1 METNNNKDENPKG
14 SWFERN
20 AWYIALFVALF
31 IFRMCSQMS

>member
-1 METNNNKDENPKG
+1 METNNNKEENKKS

-31 IFRMCSQMS
+31 LFRMCSQLS